1 MGKMYLNITAI
12 IAIILSA
19 SCKKAADLSPVAG
32 ANPITGIATTTPVL
46 GRILPIGTGSGNLT
60 IDGSSMGLKCNDI
73 IKVKGGTYNGVD
85 VQNINAGCPIYIKN
99 DGLVEIAGNW
109 DHMHITNVSNLTISG
124 DGTLGIDKGFVSRD
138 NLYYHSIILNGASQN
153 LTIQNFSFS
162 NIGNVVIYNVGTNV
176 YTPGQTSSYTQ
187 NLKILNN
194 TCTNTSTFM
203 QLGGD
208 VIGGVITG
216 LVKNLEIANLNFS
229 NSDCG
234 IVVFAANADNYDI
247 HHNTITD
254 VNPTNNNHNG
264 IFMIKGSGAFHHNLV
279 KNHQGN
285 AIRAWIRSFGTTPQ
299 DVLIYN
305 NVVVNSRKYSA
316 FEVQSFAN
324 EISPGVT
331 TYANAKI
338 YNNTCGNLNL
348 SKDWY
353 GVIVDVYDLF
363 GGTCNVYDNVGFN
376 FPAPNPNSFI
386 VNQQATTTP
395 VLSNNVYFTTA
406 QDAGVND
413 INKITVK

>member
-12 IAIILSA
+12 IAILLSA
-19 SCKKAADLSPVAG
+19 SCKKAADLTPATG
-32 ANPITGIATTTPVL
+32 ANPITTISTTAPASGRLLPV
-46 GRILPIGTGSGNLT
+46 GTGTGGLV
-60 IDGSSMGLKCNDI
+60 IDGNSMGLKCNDT
-73 IKVKGGTYNGVD
+73 IKVKGGTYNTID
-85 VQNINAGCPIYIKN
+85 VQNINAGCPIFIKN
-99 DGLVEIAGNW
+99 DGLVQMAGNW

-124 DGTLGIDKGFVSRD
+124 DGTPGIDKGFVSRD
-138 NLYYHSIILNGASQN
+138 NLYYHSIILNSGSKN

-162 NIGNVVIYNVGTNV
+162 NVGNVVIYNVGTNV
-176 YTPGQTSSYTQ
+176 YIPAVTSSYTE

-194 TCTNTSTFM
+194 TCTNTSTFI
-203 QLGGD
+203 QFGGD

-234 IVVFAANADNYDI
+234 IVVFAANADNYNI
-247 HHNTITD
+247 HHNTISD
-254 VNPTNNNHNG
+254 VNQNNNNHNG
-264 IFMIKGSGAFHHNLV
+264 IFMIKGSGEFHHNLV

-324 EISPGVT
+324 EIAPGVT

-353 GVIVDVYDLF
+353 GVIVDVYNLF
-363 GGTCNVYDNVGFN
+363 GGACNVYDNVGFN
-376 FPAPNPNSFI
+376 FPAPNPKSFI
-386 VNQQATTTP
+386 VNQQANTTP
-395 VLSNNVYFTTA
+395 VISNNVYFTTA
-406 QDAGVND
+406 QAAGVND
-413 INKITVK
+413 VNKLTVK

>member
-1 MGKMYLNITAI
+1 
-12 IAIILSA
+12 
-19 SCKKAADLSPVAG
+19 
-32 ANPITGIATTTPVL
+32 
-46 GRILPIGTGSGNLT
+46 
-60 IDGSSMGLKCNDI
+60 
-73 IKVKGGTYNGVD
+73 
-85 VQNINAGCPIYIKN
+85 
-99 DGLVEIAGNW
+99 
-109 DHMHITNVSNLTISG
+109 VSNLTISG

-138 NLYYHSIILNGASQN
+138 NLYYHSIILNTASQN

-176 YTPGQTSSYTQ
+176 YTPGQTASYTQ

-229 NSDCG
+229 NSNCG

-247 HHNTITD
+247 HNNTITD
-254 VNPTNNNHNG
+254 INQTNNNHNG
-264 IFMIKGSGAFHHNLV
+264 IFQIKGSGSFHHNLV

-285 AIRAWIRSFGTTPQ
+285 AIRAWIRSFGTVPQ

-338 YNNTCGNLNL
+338 YDNTCGNLNL

-376 FPAPNPNSFI
+376 FPAPNPNSYI
-386 VNQQATTTP
+386 VNQQASTTP
-395 VLSNNVYFTTA
+395 VLTNNVYFTTA

-413 INKITVK
+413 INKLTVK